1 MKNLNIK
8 EIIKTIKQLEKENIK
23 LKEENNNLRI
33 FKARASAQNDILKI
47 RLKELKLEK
56 LEVENKVEFL
66 KLRLS
71 YDI

>member
-1 MKNLNIK
+1 MKNLNVN

-47 RLKELKLEK
+47 RLKNLKEEKQELKK
-56 LEVENKVEFL
+56 INEFL